1 MPTNTMA
8 TSMVREAAA
17 TLRAF
22 WILSL
27 ASLKVSVAAAGWAA
41 YSFDFDFDFFV
52 FSLLCG
58 HRTRELFVDLCEGV
72 GIAGGTAH
80 SVSPLVASV
89 CYKAAQVHGSSHHV
103 RSPVFHLL
111 LSCVALCGLVM

>member
-1 MPTNTMA
+1 ML
-8 TSMVREAAA
+8 READA

-89 CYKAAQVHGSSHHV
+89 YIILYYIILYILQSSSGAWIQ
-103 RSPVFHLL
+103 SPRT
-111 LSCVALCGLVM
+111 VARLPFVVIMCGLVM

>member
-1 MPTNTMA
+1 MPTNTMP
-8 TSMVREAAA
+8 TSMVREADA

-58 HRTRELFVDLCEGV
+58 HRTRELFVDLCTQPYACPFPFRRRV
-72 GIAGGTAH
+72 
-80 SVSPLVASV
+80 PFD
-89 CYKAAQVHGSSHHV
+89 
-103 RSPVFHLL
+103 RF
-111 LSCVALCGLVM
+111 

>member
-1 MPTNTMA
+1 MPTNTMP

-41 YSFDFDFDFFV
+41 YSFDFDFDAPDFFV
-52 FSLLCG
+52 FSSCFG

-72 GIAGGTAH
+72 GIAGGTTH

-111 LSCVALCGLVM
+111 LSCV